1 MTPIPK
7 RQAYTI
13 TAAVFALCF
22 ILSLFYSLFTPRLEI
37 EEKYEHDVQR
47 AYDETIRTEQVEVF
61 RKKGFE
67 EGRKKAEPD
76 PELLAKKQ
84 KVEKDLA
91 DLKQKAIDEMKQYDR
106 DKICQIAYKAG
117 VARGEGDARKN
128 WSVEYWDEK
137 TGVDLGKIISIG
149 KKIVRVQLKYRNFP
163 VGAPLEIDVEKD
175 VTVDKS
181 VVCGLMKGFQW
192 ANPVSYQFFEGVK
205 NDVCGTGRLDKSEII
220 PKEDAN
226 EKFWDSLEK

>member
-1 MTPIPK
+1 MKPMPK

-22 ILSLFYSLFTPRLEI
+22 ILSLFYSLFKTRLEI
-37 EEKYEHDVQR
+37 EEKYDHDVQK
-47 AYDETIRTEQVEVF
+47 AYDETIRTEQVDVF

-76 PELLAKKQ
+76 PGLLARKQ

-91 DLKQKAIDEMKQYDR
+91 DLKAKAIEEMKKYDR
-106 DKICQIAYKAG
+106 EKICQIAYRSG
-117 VARGEGDARKN
+117 VARGESDARKN

-149 KKIVRVQLKYRNFP
+149 KKIVRMQLKYRNFP
-163 VGAPLEIDVEKD
+163 VGAPLEVDVEKD

-192 ANPVSYQFFEGVK
+192 ANPASYQFFEGIK
-205 NDVCGTGRLDKSEII
+205 KDVCGTGRLDKSEII